1 MRNKYDT
8 HYVRKDEVKRDWVIV
23 DVSTEKLGRVASKIA
38 SLLRGKNKVMFQP
51 SVDVGDNVI
60 VINASKINISGN
72 KLKDKI
78 YYWYTGFP
86 GGIKE
91 KNFEKMLHDDP
102 DRLLRL
108 AVKRM
113 LPKGRIGRAM
123 ITKLHIYAGPTHN
136 NEAQNPKKINL

>member
-1 MRNKYDT
+1 MRNKFDT
-8 HYVRKDEVKRDWVIV
+8 YYVKKDDVKRDWVVV
-23 DVSTEKLGRVASKIA
+23 DVATENLGRVASKIA
-38 SLLRGKNKVMFQP
+38 ALLRGKNKVMFQP

-60 VINASKINISGN
+60 VVNAAKVNISGR
-72 KLKDKI
+72 KFKDKI

-91 KNFEKMLHDDP
+91 KNFEKMQNDNP
-102 DRLLRL
+102 ERIIKL

-136 NEAQNPKKINL
+136 NEAQKPKEIKI